1 MSTSTENTSPP
12 RLGQEILDKILS
24 ELPKVPLY
32 HYTTQEGLLGII
44 RNREIWATHHQCLN
58 DIREFVHAKEMLRE
72 ELANGARANPLL
84 EGMHRRLTGEGL
96 ESVNLYVASFSE
108 DPDSL
113 AQWRAYGGP
122 MSSFCLGF
130 DTSGMS
136 LASPFVIVRCIYEEE
151 RQRAIIRNLVG
162 EILERLQKL
171 PREITRTPRFAEP
184 YINLLPRLALHR
196 LALILKHP
204 KFAEEKEW
212 RIISSSPMMETA
224 PNEGE
229 VPLDFREGKSILV
242 PYRRLPLRNNVNDF
256 PLAEFES

>member
-1 MSTSTENTSPP
+1 MP
-12 RLGQEILDKILS
+12 RRCFARS
-24 ELPKVPLY
+24 S
-32 HYTTQEGLLGII
+32 
-44 RNREIWATHHQCLN
+44 
-58 DIREFVHAKEMLRE
+58 
-72 ELANGARANPLL
+72 NGARANPLL

-256 PLAEFES
+256 PLAEVVVGPNLNPEQSVRSVCSLLRSQGLTSCSVRRSEVPYRNW